1 MLFRY
6 KVCITIAVLSM
17 IVITGLLSVISSGY
31 WLIVSILFLIALI
44 GLLFGEYL
52 DNKKKK

>member
-1 MLFRY
+1 
-6 KVCITIAVLSM
+6 M